1 MSGFYNDSIFWVEVD
16 KIRPNPY
23 QPRKE
28 FNQEELQSLADSI
41 RQYGVLQALVV
52 TRTEYQKDD
61 GGLAVQYELI
71 SGERRLRASKL
82 AEIKQV
88 PVIIRTGDE
97 SSQMKLELAIIE
109 NVQREDLNVVDR
121 ARAFQK
127 LIDEFS
133 FSHAQ
138 IAKKVGKSREY
149 ITNNLRVLSLPQNI
163 LDDLSAGKLS
173 EGHARPLM
181 ALKEKPD
188 EQAVLHKEILYK
200 KMSVREAERIARKIA
215 YDNTRKKSENYN
227 SEIAGLEKEFS
238 QSLGTRVHIEKRDQG
253 GKLTIDY
260 FSDDDLQQ
268 LLEMF
273 KRYGGSKSPTEM
285 MEKFIASKEKLG
297 QAGAQE
303 TEHQTT
309 QPTASEYAQENDQK
323 VGSEDEAASPESSQ
337 GSALAQESEGKGEG
351 DQAERSEEPKNDAA
365 LQSAPTSPISSDHTP
380 ATEEPESAPA
390 VTSDTSSSEEESHPD
405 PQPDTPAEPEDDTTS
420 DDDLYSVRN
429 FTV

>member
-16 KIRPNPY
+16 KIQPNPY

-28 FNQEELQSLADSI
+28 FNKDELQSLSDSI

-82 AEIKQV
+82 AGIKQV

-97 SSQMKLELAIIE
+97 SAQVKLELAIIE
-109 NVQREDLNVVDR
+109 NIQREDLNVVDR

-133 FSHAQ
+133 FSHAH

-149 ITNNLRVLSLPQNI
+149 ITNNLRVLQLPQHI

-181 ALKEKPD
+181 ALKEKPE

-215 YDNTRKKSENYN
+215 YDNTRKKSDKYN
-227 SEIAGLEKEFS
+227 PEIAGLEKEFS

-268 LLEMF
+268 LLAIF
-273 KRYGGSKSPTEM
+273 KQYGGSKSPTEM
-285 MEKFIASKEKLG
+285 MEKFIASKE
-297 QAGAQE
+297 QSAQ
-303 TEHQTT
+303 
-309 QPTASEYAQENDQK
+309 
-323 VGSEDEAASPESSQ
+323 GSEQPDARLNEDRNGGTVGEESSPGLTQQEVGGAVQEEVQSEQSVGQEAAQVSADAEFTHASDPVGDPVSLEQEKDPESSQ
-337 GSALAQESEGKGEG
+337 QSTYAEVIIAEEG
-351 DQAERSEEPKNDAA
+351 EEV
-365 LQSAPTSPISSDHTP
+365 SSSDYTP
-380 ATEEPESAPA
+380 AVA
-390 VTSDTSSSEEESHPD
+390 
-405 PQPDTPAEPEDDTTS
+405 EDDTTT
-420 DDDLYSVRN
+420 DD
-429 FTV
+429 